1 MNNVIFEYKLIN
13 IMKSRYLF
21 LSGIFL
27 IFMLITSADKLV
39 DEYKVIKVTGKILYK
54 NSGKEMSTGDIF
66 KSDAPLKFSTEN
78 SRAAVISKLKGRFVL
93 APPSKSQKTNLVP
106 AVNNIS
112 SRSGAIVNELD
123 LKNHFSGNY
132 LILDRVELPISESTF
147 PQDKEHFFFLSYQYK
162 GEKIAKKLPS
172 DGNKMILDKSEIF
185 SIDDKPIAPF
195 NTEMAL
201 FYRNASTKENM
212 AISKFNPVFP
222 DNESLRKEVK
232 VILNEYSEKTDEK
245 KFNEIKGYLTEFY
258 GKPYDDNLREWL
270 NQFSTNR

>member
-1 MNNVIFEYKLIN
+1 
-13 IMKSRYLF
+13 MKSKHLF

-27 IFMLITSADKLV
+27 IFILITSADKLV

-66 KSDAPLKFSTEN
+66 MANAPLKFSSDN

-112 SRSGAIVNELD
+112 SRSGAIINELD

-132 LILDRVELPISESTF
+132 LILERLELPVNEKTF
-147 PQDKEHFFFLSYQYK
+147 PQDNERFFFLSYQYN

-172 DGNKMILDKSEIF
+172 DGNKLILDKAEIF
-185 SIDDKPIAPF
+185 SIDGESITPF
-195 NTEMAL
+195 NTEMIL
-201 FYRNASTKENM
+201 FYRDDSSKENM
-212 AISKFNPVFP
+212 LISKFNPVFP
-222 DNESLRKEVK
+222 DNESLIKEVK

-245 KFNEIKGYLTEFY
+245 KFNEVKGYLTEFY
-258 GKPYDDNLREWL
+258 GKPYDENLREWL
-270 NQFSTNR
+270 NQFSTDR

>member
-1 MNNVIFEYKLIN
+1 
-13 IMKSRYLF
+13 MKSKYLF

-27 IFMLITSADKLV
+27 IFILITSADKLV

-66 KSDAPLKFSTEN
+66 KANAPLKFSTDN
-78 SRAAVISKLKGRFVL
+78 SRAAVISKMKGRFVL
-93 APPSKSQKTNLVP
+93 APPSKSHKTNLVP

-132 LILDRVELPISESTF
+132 LIIERLELAVSESTF
-147 PQDKEHFFFLSYQYK
+147 PQDKTHFFFLSYEYK

-172 DGNKMILDKSEIF
+172 EGNKMILDKSEIF
-185 SIDDKPIAPF
+185 SIDGKPIAPF
-195 NTEMAL
+195 NTEMTL
-201 FYRNASTKENM
+201 LYRNASTKENM
-212 AISKFNPVFP
+212 TISKFKPVFP
-222 DNESLRKEVK
+222 ESDLLKKEVE
-232 VILNEYSEKTDEK
+232 VILNEYSEKTEEK
-245 KFNEIKGYLTEFY
+245 KFNEVKGYLTEFY

-270 NQFSTNR
+270 DQISVKR